1 MKRAIIALLIIASAG
16 AGAWFYYVRRA
27 GPEIGALT
35 SPITRGDI
43 VDAVSTTGTLQA
55 VTTVQIG
62 SQVSGNISYLG
73 ADFNSIVKQGQ
84 IIAKLD
90 PSLLQAQLEQSRAN
104 VLRSQADVAQ
114 SEANLARA
122 RVALL
127 DAQQKYARAKLL
139 DAKGL
144 APQADLDAAK
154 IAVDS
159 AQSSLQSAEAAL
171 NSSKASVGQS
181 QANFNQAQVNL
192 DHTIITSPVDGI
204 VTQRSVDVGQTVAAS
219 MQAPTLFVIAVD
231 LTKLQVS
238 ANIDEADIGRIRPG
252 QRATFRVDAYPTDT
266 FEGTVAQVRLQPVVV
281 QNVTTY
287 ATIIDAPN
295 SDLKLR
301 PGMTA
306 TLRVEVSQKTDVL
319 RVPSAALRFRP
330 SADVFAALNQ
340 PVPPEALG
348 GGRGGRGG
356 RGGAR
361 GGGRGEQNAQGAGD
375 RAGRSEANAPPA
387 RPPNSPPSASAQQGA
402 GVGDGQTSGARRRR
416 GGGDGFGGGSGGFRG
431 EGSGFRGGGGGFTGA
446 GGRRGGRRREGGRPG
461 GASAP
466 GGAAQSAG
474 TIDALFAPLPP
485 VESRG
490 RVWTFAD
497 KQLKPV
503 DVRLGITDGTFTE
516 LLDGESL
523 TADTQVVT
531 GMTGLVTR
539 AQTPA
544 GAGKIRSSRAGAAAR
559 WTRGPAG
566 ASRRRCL
573 RSFRSGTS
581 SRPTSLAKSK
591 SERFAA

>member
-1 MKRAIIALLIIASAG
+1 MRRAVIALLIIAVAG
-16 AGAWFYYVRRA
+16 VGAWIYFVRRA
-27 GPEIGALT
+27 GPEIGAVT

-43 VDAVSTTGTLQA
+43 VDAVSTTGTLQP

-127 DAQQKYARAKLL
+127 DAQQKYARAKQL

-144 APQADLDAAK
+144 APQADMDAAK
-154 IAVDS
+154 IAVDT
-159 AQSSLQSAEAAL
+159 AQSSLQSSEAAL
-171 NSSKASVGQS
+171 NSAKASVNQS

-192 DHTIITSPVDGI
+192 EHTIITSPVDGI
-204 VTQRSVDVGQTVAAS
+204 VTQRSVDVGQTVAS
-219 MQAPTLFVIAVD
+219 SLQAPTLFIIAVD

-287 ATIIDAPN
+287 ATIINAPN
-295 SDLKLR
+295 ADLKLR

-330 SADVFAALNQ
+330 TADVFEALNQ

-356 RGGAR
+356 RGGAP
-361 GGGRGEQNAQGAGD
+361 A
-375 RAGRSEANAPPA
+375 APQ
-387 RPPNSPPSASAQQGA
+387 PSG
-402 GVGDGQTSGARRRR
+402 
-416 GGGDGFGGGSGGFRG
+416 
-431 EGSGFRGGGGGFTGA
+431 
-446 GGRRGGRRREGGRPG
+446 
-461 GASAP
+461 
-466 GGAAQSAG
+466 AQSAD

-516 LLDGESL
+516 LLESESL
-523 TADTQVVT
+523 NVDTQVVT

-539 AQTPA
+539 GQATPA
-544 GAGKIRSSRAGAAAR
+544 AAGNPFQQGG
-559 WTRGPAG
+559 RGG
-566 ASRRRCL
+566 RGGRGG
-573 RSFRSGTS
+573 F
-581 SRPTSLAKSK
+581 
-591 SERFAA
+591 

>member
-1 MKRAIIALLIIASAG
+1 MKRAVIALLIIAGAG

-27 GPEIGALT
+27 GPEIGAVT

-43 VDAVSTTGTLQA
+43 VDAVSTTGTPA
-55 VTTVQIG
+55 PVTTVQIG

-84 IIAKLD
+84 IIARLD

-122 RVALL
+122 RVTLL
-127 DAQQKYARAKLL
+127 DAQQKNARAKLL

-144 APQADLDAAK
+144 APQADIDAAK

-171 NSSKASVGQS
+171 NSAKASVGQS

-192 DHTIITSPVDGI
+192 EHTIITSPVDGI

-295 SDLKLR
+295 SELKLR

-306 TLRVEVSQKTDVL
+306 TLRVEVSQKSDVL

-330 SADVFAALNQ
+330 TADVFAALNQ
-340 PVPPEALG
+340 PVPAEALG
-348 GGRGGRGG
+348 GGRGGRG

-361 GGGRGEQNAQGAGD
+361 GDGLGGGPNAQGAGG
-375 RAGRSEANAPPA
+375 RAGRTEANPPPA
-387 RPPNSPPSASAQQGA
+387 RSPNSSPSGSAQQGS
-402 GVGDGQTSGARRRR
+402 DGQSGGARRRR
-416 GGGDGFGGGSGGFRG
+416 DGGGRFGGGGWRIP
-431 EGSGFRGGGGGFTGA
+431 
-446 GGRRGGRRREGGRPG
+446 RRRWRIPWWWCWWRIPRRRWWIPWCRWPPRRTGSD
-461 GASAP
+461 GAPPPLQPSGAP
-466 GGAAQSAG
+466 QGAG

-490 RVWTFAD
+490 RVWTFTD

-523 TADTQVVT
+523 SADTQLVT
-531 GMTGLVTR
+531 GMTGLDTR
-539 AQTPA
+539 AQTP
-544 GAGKIRSSRAGAAAR
+544 GAGNPFQQGG
-559 WTRGPAG
+559 RGRGGRGGPG
-566 ASRRRCL
+566 
-573 RSFRSGTS
+573 FG
-581 SRPTSLAKSK
+581 PG
-591 SERFAA
+591 F